1 MPIRP
6 RQSRPV
12 GDHALTTSVRDLEE
26 TYYDAG
32 TRSAPHEAGFE
43 AAAQR
48 EVEPQVQVQV
58 QVQVQ
63 SQPFGGIFMETD
75 TPVKDVD
82 KGDEAPSLVTKATME
97 AAHKKV
103 RGYLDHQQRYQE
115 LEVAGDEHIASI
127 WPQEELL
134 ETADDDHVASIGPQE
149 ELPEEVW
156 EEHIRPL
163 NPTVCLRDLELKK
176 SSNSSQGQIDRRY
189 RLQEPERPGTQRQA

>member
-58 QVQVQ
+58 QVQT
-63 SQPFGGIFMETD
+63 QPFCGMFMETD
-75 TPVKDVD
+75 THVKDVD

-127 WPQEELL
+127 WPQEEL
-134 ETADDDHVASIGPQE
+134 
-149 ELPEEVW
+149 PEEVW

-176 SSNSSQGQIDRRY
+176 SSSSSQGQIDRRY
-189 RLQEPERPGTQRQA
+189 RLQPAGTRAPRHSAASLDGFILFIRKAKT